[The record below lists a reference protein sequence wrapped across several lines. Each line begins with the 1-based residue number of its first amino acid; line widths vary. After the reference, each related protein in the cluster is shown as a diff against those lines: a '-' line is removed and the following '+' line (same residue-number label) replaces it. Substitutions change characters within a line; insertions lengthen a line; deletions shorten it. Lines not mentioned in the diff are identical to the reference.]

1 MNYYIYVASLFITI
15 VNIITKKAIDNC
27 DLFLIFFNHL
37 VLAIGYY
44 NFKYP
49 TKTPLRIIS
58 HNGAGYVLECIEE
71 AEVLEAGIKEAGVS
85 ITPVVEASIL
95 KYQIIPTAYANL
107 V

>member
-1 MNYYIYVASLFITI
+1 MNYYILILILVFTI
-15 VNIITKKAIDNC
+15 VRIIVEKKFDNC
-27 DLFLIFFNHL
+27 DLSIIITYSLF
-37 VLAIGYY
+37 LAIGYY